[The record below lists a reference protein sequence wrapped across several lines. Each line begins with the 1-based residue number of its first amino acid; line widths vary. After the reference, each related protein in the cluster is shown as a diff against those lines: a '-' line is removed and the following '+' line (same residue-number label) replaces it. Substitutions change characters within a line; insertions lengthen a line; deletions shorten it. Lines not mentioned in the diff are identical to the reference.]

1 MTWALLR
8 GDVGGPCAAGVLQ
21 VGNGYGVQNV
31 QDFYRDPGGR
41 GNIPLPMVG
50 RHPPEGSHRESVP
63 RRPRHWANLQRS
75 RGHEDAV
82 TNCTAA
88 AGRALSPGDWR
99 PHMLRPRDRRT
110 GRSHGP
116 RLARSLLSRYSPARA
131 TEIDGPT

>member
-50 RHPPEGSHRESVP
+50 RHPPK
-63 RRPRHWANLQRS
+63 ALI
-75 RGHEDAV
+75 
-82 TNCTAA
+82 
-88 AGRALSPGDWR
+88 GRAY
-99 PHMLRPRDRRT
+99 HA
-110 GRSHGP
+110 GP
-116 RLARSLLSRYSPARA
+116 V
-131 TEIDGPT
+131 TGPTFNVLVVMKTP